1 VFAAALFSTAD
12 ADLYLHS
19 FRGSNNRL
27 DEANRDRNNANRLFD
42 SQNNNRGGYNV
53 GSVYYGVGSKAYF
66 QWTAQHSCGS
76 ASNDCEIVWQY
87 MCDSK
92 IRDGANTRTI
102 PEIDSQCYNADKC
115 DDDLEYGMQE
125 SNDYYYTCTATM
137 RNMGLF
143 TAGQNLQNDAR
154 FTRQNPNGGRYGY
167 ECPEERDYYPYWRP
181 SPWVDMAI
189 MTNTPTR
196 CADYLAKSENVLGR
210 WYCEVPQAMYEAKK
224 ATLSRAWIP
233 IEKTA
238 CEALFYQ
245 DPVDPTVITYATWK
259 QAPSHGMAPPECV
272 QNRWSRDNHLGNVPG
287 GYMASYNW
295 TVPDMISETCA
306 FRVRYNIT
314 TNEYPAWK
322 DAFSAEV
329 GEIDSR
335 NNSLFREPD
344 RQPAE
349 LKIWETYDVDFSEV
363 ADSFDRN
370 LNGAQSTLVNSR
382 EYVFKN
388 NPKVDMFGS
397 LLTSTPGYLKLQ
409 MNINTN
415 QFGRTFQDR
424 SHRFAVRAA
433 SAECA
438 GVMTHNL
445 QVRGKRGN
453 IVQTYPGMEYDFV
466 PDRLDI
472 AVGECFHIQW
482 TGSNTN
488 PNNNDGQG
496 KQGTDRSNMVQQAA
510 KVYDEEGQPSGYHG
524 QFGRS
529 FPEHISSSSFLG
541 LSDADEQSLAILSKS
556 GGPQFGGENSELDDA
571 ATYFDLGPRKMTVSG
586 IWHYLCTRNNNFSN
600 RSQKGKVVSSNAA
613 SVTQAIGWNG
623 GSVQAMTGASVSI
636 TEGTFTTA
644 VEITLQHWPASE
656 EDQNKWN
663 LVSDYTTVYMSQA
676 APFKISIPFDNLW
689 SVNGH
694 QLYYH
699 SDFNAV
705 LQPVPKHGWSKIDA
719 TYENAVAQATAPGP
733 GIYVVTQGPVDLALA
748 VMLPLLLI
756 AALGAGGYYFMQHR
770 KKQTSGKAYERA
782 SSNQTASPKDVK
794 VVPNVSVVSNPPSG
808 KTTAGVRPAS
818 KSVGGKET
826 TNLPA
831 VRPASQSVTAKV
843 SGPKAAGPK
852 AAGPKAAGPKAAA
865 KSVIKAQQWQ
875 ALEDP
880 QSGSTYYFN
889 ETTNETTWDKPAG
902 F

>member
-1 VFAAALFSTAD
+1 
-12 ADLYLHS
+12 
-19 FRGSNNRL
+19 
-27 DEANRDRNNANRLFD
+27 LFD

-314 TNEYPAWK
+314 TSEYPAWK

-433 SAECA
+433 STECA
-438 GVMTHNL
+438 GVVTHNL

-472 AVGECFHIQW
+472 AIGECFHIQW

-488 PNNNDGQG
+488 PDNNDGQG
-496 KQGTDRSNMVQQAA
+496 RQGTDRSNMVQQAA
-510 KVYDEEGQPSGYHG
+510 KVYDEEGQPFGYSG

-529 FPEHISSSSFLG
+529 FPENLSSSSFLG
-541 LSDADEQSLAILSKS
+541 LSDEDEQTLALLSKNN
-556 GGPQFGGENSELDDA
+556 GPQFGGEMSELDDA
-571 ATYFDLGPRKMTVSG
+571 GTYFDLGPRKMTVSG

-600 RSQKGKVVSSNAA
+600 RSQKGKVVSSTVA
-613 SVTQAIGWNG
+613 SQTQAIGWNG
-623 GSVQAMTGASVSI
+623 GSVQAVTGASVTI

-644 VEITLQHWPASE
+644 VEITLQYWAVE
-656 EDQNKWN
+656 VRDQNQWN
-663 LVSDYTTVYMSQA
+663 VVSDYMAVYMSQD
-676 APFKISIPFDNLW
+676 APFHIEAPYYSAWN
-689 SVNGH
+689 VNGH
-694 QLYYH
+694 VLYYNP
-699 SDFNAV
+699 DFNAK
-705 LQPVPKHGWSKIDA
+705 LEPVPANGWLKLQGI
-719 TYENAVAQATAPGP
+719 TYDQAVASGTAPGQ
-733 GIYVVTQGPVDLALA
+733 GLYVVREGPVDYVLA
-748 VMLPLLLI
+748 VIVPLLV
-756 AALGAGGYYFMQHR
+756 LGAMVTGGYFWWKH
-770 KKQTSGKAYERA
+770 KKNG
-782 SSNQTASPKDVK
+782 
-794 VVPNVSVVSNPPSG
+794 
-808 KTTAGVRPAS
+808 
-818 KSVGGKET
+818 
-826 TNLPA
+826 
-831 VRPASQSVTAKV
+831 
-843 SGPKAAGPK
+843 
-852 AAGPKAAGPKAAA
+852 
-865 KSVIKAQQWQ
+865 
-875 ALEDP
+875 
-880 QSGSTYYFN
+880 
-889 ETTNETTWDKPAG
+889 
-902 F
+902 